1 MSGKSFYDTLV
12 DQDISILIITIASIE
27 RLKINVEILD
37 KIFRMPDL
45 IKLLE
50 CELRNI
56 YIFLIMM
63 DSLDISSI

>member
-1 MSGKSFYDTLV
+1 MSGKSFYDTQV

-27 RLKINVEILD
+27 RLKIDVEILD
-37 KIFRMPDL
+37 KIFQMPDL

-50 CELRNI
+50 CELGNI

-63 DSLDISSI
+63 DS